1 MGQEYLKF
9 FIWDTVSFGGG
20 WPNCVFTS
28 NIKILL
34 WRSALTYTIWPMY
47 SIDFLKSL
55 IYLVALGLSC
65 SMWAPLSWLMDS
77 LVPARR
83 LSCPMACGILA
94 PRPGIKHIFPA
105 LQGRLLPLNYQ
116 VSPSI
121 DVLYACSDAQSWLT
135 LLWPSMDYN
144 PPGSSVHGIS

>member
-9 FIWDTVSFGGG
+9 FIWDTLSFEGG

-34 WRSALTYTIWPMY
+34 WRSTLTYTIWPMY
-47 SIDFLKSL
+47 SIDFEKSL
-55 IYLVALGLSC
+55 IYLVELGLSC
-65 SMWAPLSWLMDS
+65 SIWAPLSWLMDS
-77 LVPARR
+77 LVTARR
-83 LSCPMACGILA
+83 LSCPMACGILV
-94 PRPGIKHIFPA
+94 PPPGIKHMFPA
-105 LQGRLLPLNYQ
+105 LQGRFLPPNYQ

-121 DVLYACSDAQSWLT
+121 DVLCAGSVAQSWLP